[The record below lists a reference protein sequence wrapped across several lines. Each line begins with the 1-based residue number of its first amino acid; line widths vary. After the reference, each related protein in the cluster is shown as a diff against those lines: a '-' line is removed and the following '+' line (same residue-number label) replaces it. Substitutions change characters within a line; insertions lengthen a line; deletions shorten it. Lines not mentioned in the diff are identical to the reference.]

1 MTETDQARQPNAAT
15 EAAPDAARRPAAR
28 GGLAIR
34 MLHDRVLL
42 SDEGEQGERQT
53 GGGLII
59 PATAQLGKRLAWAAV
74 VAIGANVRQVRLGDR
89 VLYDP
94 GERAEVELD
103 GHQYVLLRERDL
115 HAVSTPEHDPDA
127 GLYL

>member
-1 MTETDQARQPNAAT
+1 
-15 EAAPDAARRPAAR
+15 
-28 GGLAIR
+28 

-42 SDEGEQGERQT
+42 ASESDKGERQT

-59 PATAQLGKRLAWAAV
+59 PATAQLGKRLVWASV
-74 VAIGANVRQVRLGDR
+74 VAIGANVRQVRLGER

-94 GERAEVELD
+94 SESADVELD
-103 GHQYVLLRERDL
+103 GREYVLLRERDL